1 MKGCEGFYSLAIRMK
16 YSVLVLFLL
25 WFVWLVALSRVKGL
39 KTTGLSYDLGLI
51 ESVVALFMSRS
62 GGERVFSTNRESN

>member
-1 MKGCEGFYSLAIRMK
+1 MKGCEGFHSLAIRMK

-25 WFVWLVALSRVKGL
+25 WFVWLVALSRIKGL

-51 ESVVALFMSRS
+51 ESVVALFMSVWW
-62 GGERVFSTNRESN
+62 GKGLLH